1 MFAINHKHILSLK
14 MKIFYCLLTMCLF
27 INFLPAEENIST
39 YESKGVLD
47 EILTCPIIDGFTFK
61 VAYFRPE
68 SSRVRRIYSSGW
80 ADYQVEYSKSVC
92 QNWLL
97 WTGASGFCK
106 HGHSIGLNDDTRL
119 RLIPISLGV
128 KYLYSIAPC
137 LDLYAGGAV
146 CYSFLRIK
154 DDSPYVHRNVSSQ
167 TFGGLAQVGL
177 YYYFTQSFHLNV
189 FADYL
194 FQRFTFP
201 RSSSNPF
208 VERNDL
214 NMSGWKIGGGIGVNF

>member
-1 MFAINHKHILSLK
+1 
-14 MKIFYCLLTMCLF
+14 MKIFYCLLAACMV
-27 INFLPAEENIST
+27 ISFLSADEDSSLSEGAGIF
-39 YESKGVLD
+39 E
-47 EILTCPIIDGFTFK
+47 EILTCPLIDSFTFK

-68 SSRVRRIYSSGW
+68 SSRVRRIYSDGW
-80 ADYQVEYSKSVC
+80 ADYQVEYSKRVC
-92 QNWLL
+92 RNWLL
-97 WTGASGFCK
+97 WTGVSGFCK
-106 HGHSIGLNDDTRL
+106 HGHSIGLHDDTRI

-128 KYLYSIAPC
+128 KYLYNIAPC
-137 LDLYAGGAV
+137 VDVYAGGAV

-167 TFGGLAQVGL
+167 TFGGLAQLGL
-177 YYYFTQSFHLNV
+177 YYYCTQSFHLNV

-201 RSSSNPF
+201 STSSNPF

-214 NMSGWKIGGGIGVNF
+214 NMSGWKIGGGFGVNF